1 MALGSSNY
9 RHIDKDGGIY
19 TFKVLETKLAI
30 SAGKKTQKIVFL
42 RQIGSPG
49 GLIADEAPNWVG
61 LAPNLTI
68 KGQIQQK

>member
-1 MALGSSNY
+1 MEV
-9 RHIDKDGGIY
+9 Y
-19 TFKVLETKLAI
+19 TFKVLEPPNWQI
-30 SAGKKTQKIVFL
+30 SAGNKTQKIVFL

-68 KGQIQQK
+68 KGQIKGRENKLPQ